1 MKKIYI
7 TTLFS
12 ILYFLAIAQTA
23 QIMDHH
29 DNIINYGDTVIF
41 ESDTIDKEHILE
53 FKIKN
58 TSSGTLSYMARK
70 IELSLVGNSM
80 AYFCFAGNCC
90 PTNVNNSTSP
100 MTLNASETSAA
111 VDFSAHYL
119 AYTFVNGNP
128 KFYPGTSYVAYTIY
142 DNASPADSMYFVIQ
156 YTIENHIGIKE
167 NKNNAASVKVYPNPA
182 TDYSI
187 VDYKFE
193 NATKAEIQ
201 IINILGSTVLNQEI
215 STSSNNAKINISEL
229 NSGVYFYN
237 IIVDGN
243 NIVSKKL
250 IVK

>member
-7 TTLFS
+7 IFLFS
-12 ILYFLAIAQTA
+12 IISFIAFSQTA
-23 QIMDHH
+23 QITDHH

-41 ESDTIDKEHILE
+41 ENDTIDKEHVLE

-70 IELSLVGNSM
+70 IELSLIGNSSVF
-80 AYFCFAGNCC
+80 FCFVEDCF
-90 PTNVNNSTSP
+90 PKEVNNSTNP
-100 MTLNASETSAA
+100 MILNASQTSAA
-111 VDFSAHYL
+111 VDFSSHYQ
-119 AYTFVNGNP
+119 AYDFVDGAP
-128 KFYPGTSYVAYTIY
+128 VYYPGTSYVAYTIY

-156 YTIENHIGIKE
+156 YTINNHIGIKE

-182 TDYSI
+182 TDCFI

-201 IINILGSTVLNQEI
+201 IINILGSTILNQEI